1 MCACVCVCVCERGQ
15 EGVDVSFLEVRVQVV
30 GIDISGYKWRVKKGG
45 REGGRGEEEE
55 NDSRIGSGEKREE
68 NDE

>member
-1 MCACVCVCVCERGQ
+1 MESKKRG
-15 EGVDVSFLEVRVQVV
+15 EGR
-30 GIDISGYKWRVKKGG
+30 
-45 REGGRGEEEE
+45 REGEEEE